1 MSRRNGLY
9 IHLRQDGRIPGSRP
23 GHELLLPLPLSDI
36 RVQAERLLAHKD
48 AANTLDEILAECS
61 EEQAKEV

>member
-1 MSRRNGLY
+1 MACTYTYVRTAGSLVA
-9 IHLRQDGRIPGSRP
+9 DPGMNSSYP
-23 GHELLLPLPLSDI
+23 YPLSDI

-61 EEQAKEV
+61 EEQAQEV